1 MTNTSTASFVATL
14 GVAGASAVAATGLM
28 LMLVALGAMSVTW
41 MLVLAA
47 VITAQKVLPPR
58 ARRRLC
64 GAGDRCRRNFAATA
78 LRASAAA
85 ARPPRRARVGAAS
98 LPASTP

>member
-1 MTNTSTASFVATL
+1 MVVAPTSRSAAMTSTRTASFVATL

-58 ARRRLC
+58 A
-64 GAGDRCRRNFAATA
+64 AVDVSVA
-78 LRASAAA
+78 LGIVA
-85 ARPPRRARVGAAS
+85 VGIS
-98 LPASTP
+98 LLPL

>member
-1 MTNTSTASFVATL
+1 MTNTRTASFVATL

-58 ARRRLC
+58 A
-64 GAGDRCRRNFAATA
+64 AVDVSVA
-78 LRASAAA
+78 LGIVA
-85 ARPPRRARVGAAS
+85 VGIS
-98 LPASTP
+98 LLPL

>member
-1 MTNTSTASFVATL
+1 MTNTRTASFVATL
-14 GVAGASAVAATGLM
+14 GVVGASAVAATGLM

-58 ARRRLC
+58 A
-64 GAGDRCRRNFAATA
+64 AVDVSVA
-78 LRASAAA
+78 LGIVA
-85 ARPPRRARVGAAS
+85 VGIS
-98 LPASTP
+98 LLPL